1 MLLYYLEFTVYVFH
15 QSAATVI
22 SSLALHD
29 ALPIS
34 LVPRRARVLDAG
46 CGSGRHGG
54 YLAEAGHQ
62 VVGVDGD
69 PELIAA
75 AEQDHPGPTWLVGD
89 LAELDLPARGIT
101 EGFDAILCAGN
112 VAAFLAPSTRREV
125 FTRMARHLR
134 PEGRAAIGFG
144 AGRGYEFDD
153 FLADA
158 AAGGLVPG
166 LLLST
171 WDLRPYQQDSDFL
184 VAILERS

>member
-69 PELIAA
+69 PELI
-75 AEQDHPGPTWLVGD
+75 D
-89 LAELDLPARGIT
+89 RK
-101 EGFDAILCAGN
+101 
-112 VAAFLAPSTRREV
+112 STRLNSSHVSISYAV
-125 FTRMARHLR
+125 FCLKNKRARIL
-134 PEGRAAIGFG
+134 I
-144 AGRGYEFDD
+144 
-153 FLADA
+153 
-158 AAGGLVPG
+158 
-166 LLLST
+166 LL
-171 WDLRPYQQDSDFL
+171 W
-184 VAILERS
+184 I